1 MTSLILRVA
10 TPILM
15 LLLMVVSIY
24 ALLRGHHESGG
35 GFVGGLL
42 AAAAFSLHAL
52 AHDVPST
59 RRLLG
64 IEPQTMIGAG
74 LLALVAAGL
83 IGSIFGDGFM
93 QGMWVT
99 LPLPGIGD
107 VHVGSPLLFDIG
119 VYVVVTGVVLMF
131 VLTMAEE

>member
-1 MTSLILRVA
+1 MTSLILRA
-10 TPILM
+10 TTPILM

-35 GFVGGLL
+35 GFIGGLL

-64 IEPQTMIGAG
+64 VAPQVLIGIGLLIAAGAGVAG
-74 LLALVAAGL
+74 LLTG
-83 IGSIFGDGFM
+83 GSFLEGQWFL
-93 QGMWVT
+93 WT
-99 LPLPGIGD
+99 LPGLGEID
-107 VHVGSPLLFDIG
+107 VGTPLIFDIG
-119 VYVVVTGVVLMF
+119 VYVVVTGVVLMII
-131 VLTMAEE
+131 LTAAEE